1 MLAETAITILQR
13 LGYQV
18 HARDFGLVNLYNES
32 LQRSIR
38 LEGTML
44 TTIKDGDTKEY
55 HPVLCNVFGLKE
67 KDLVKKIKALK

>member
-32 LQRSIR
+32 SQRSLR
-38 LEGTML
+38 VEGTFI
-44 TTIKDGDTKEY
+44 TTNNGK
-55 HPVLCNVFGLKE
+55 PVCNVFGLKE